1 MRNALAPLVT
11 LIFPLLLF
19 GKTVHNGL
27 PVVKATASSANYRIG
42 NRLFQGRWRISP
54 PLSPD
59 ILTIRPQSD
68 STQVAFYT
76 DQDSIVWKAGM
87 NDSVRFYVL
96 LRDSNYALTE
106 LKVVPYEVVHYD
118 SSNRESLFRIK
129 YEHNADNEY
138 LKTLREKYGLR
149 ALIKDS
155 KEDAEKA
162 SRILHWVHQRW
173 QHNGSNE
180 PRKNDALSILEE
192 AKEGKNFRCVEYSIV
207 TTACL
212 NAVGLKAR
220 TVALKTRE
228 VETTQSGAGHV
239 AVEVFLRDIGKWAF
253 VDGQWDVMPVLDGI
267 PLNAVELQE
276 GIARHSAKLEI
287 RSYSDVDR
295 EAYMEW
301 IYPYLYYLDMAFDN
315 TETNSGPDFDAKG
328 KSRLML
334 VPVGAKEPTVFQI
347 QMKIENCYYTN
358 VLADFY
364 GQPTD

>member
-1 MRNALAPLVT
+1 MRDVLAPLVT

-27 PVVKATASSANYRIG
+27 PVVKATTNSANYRIG
-42 NRLFQGRWRISP
+42 NKLYQSRWRISP
-54 PLSPD
+54 GISPD

-76 DQDSIVWKAGM
+76 DQDSIVWTAGM

-96 LRDSNYALTE
+96 LRDSSYALTE

-118 SSNRESLFRIK
+118 SSHRESLFRIK
-129 YEHNADNEY
+129 YEHNADGEY
-138 LKTLREKYGLR
+138 LRTLRERYGLR
-149 ALIKDS
+149 SFINDS
-155 KEDAEKA
+155 KDDAEKA
-162 SRILHWVHQRW
+162 RRILHWVHQQW

-180 PRKNDALSILEE
+180 PRKSDALSILEE

-207 TTACL
+207 TAACL

-239 AVEVFLRDIGKWAF
+239 AVEVFLADIGRWAF
-253 VDGQWDVMPVLDGI
+253 LDAQWDVMPVLDGI
-267 PLNAVELQE
+267 PLNAVELQKA
-276 GIARHSAKLEI
+276 ITQHYAKLEI
-287 RSYSDVDR
+287 RSLSDVDR
-295 EAYMEW
+295 ESYMEW
-301 IYPYLYYLDMAFDN
+301 IYPYLYYLDIAFDN
-315 TETNSGPDFDAKG
+315 GKTSSGPDFGAKG

-347 QMKIENCYYTN
+347 QFKIENCYYTN
-358 VLADFY
+358 ALADFY
-364 GQPTD
+364 EHPTE